1 MFPDGTGVPMRQ
13 SIAKGRVFVVEL
25 LLHRPVT
32 SLRAAVTTL
41 RGGEI
46 RPVEQIGVGVVR
58 HRGELLGRRP
68 APPRER
74 MWHHKNTAFTL
85 LMREKPRWF
94 PSMSRGQ
101 ALRLSAALMVLGK
114 PRVQVGEEHP
124 LRDLPRR
131 RGSHAAE
138 SLVRG
143 H

>member
-13 SIAKGRVFVVEL
+13 SIAMGRVFVVEL

-68 APPRER
+68 APPRAHVAPQEHR
-74 MWHHKNTAFTL
+74 LHPAYEGEAAVVSEYVPGTGV
-85 LMREKPRWF
+85 E
-94 PSMSRGQ
+94 
-101 ALRLSAALMVLGK
+101 ALR
-114 PRVQVGEEHP
+114 RVDGARETP
-124 LRDLPRR
+124 GPGR
-131 RGSHAAE
+131 
-138 SLVRG
+138 
-143 H
+143 